1 MVMKYIAIQHFVGK
15 YQYAYYCIVLCD
27 QSEKNAD
34 VIVYIYLYV
43 HYHLD
48 YLLQFVLQVELRCGK
63 HPADFWVKRGTALLL
78 STAA

>member
-34 VIVYIYLYV
+34 VIVYIYNHLY
-43 HYHLD
+43 